1 MAADGPIGVELL
13 FFKKQMML
21 FTGDHQGADLPKV
34 EHSSPKTP
42 SVRSTASSL
51 SRRATYSWA
60 DVTDDNS
67 SDDQIWTPSSSRAT
81 SEFLPHVSSFT
92 SLVDE
97 EAKQPVSP
105 LTAGALLSYESN
117 DLANAAQLL
126 SRQERTQADDESSW
140 ADTACNSAASGTDAS
155 STTSKPGQWSVGA
168 ELHAS
173 GSCHPCIF
181 FPKAIGC
188 DNGKDCGFCHLDHE
202 SSARH
207 RRHLRRGRGRA
218 KDDCTEEKGNS
229 TPRTQRTD
237 PESITFLLPS
247 ALLRVDRGTP
257 PHTPQCGDK
266 MTFSESLQGTSRRGA
281 TSRKGGMRK
290 GAAQTQAESTECS
303 AESGFAFPG
312 FLASIFEGYGASS
325 ATPAPDVQNLGSHVH
340 RTSRRSKQRA
350 VKGPPDDSEP
360 CGDSESSLRGC

>member
-1 MAADGPIGVELL
+1 
-13 FFKKQMML
+13 MML
-21 FTGDHQGADLPKV
+21 FSGEHQGADLPKV

-42 SVRSTASSL
+42 SVHSTASSL
-51 SRRATYSWA
+51 SRRPTYSWA

-92 SLVDE
+92 RLDSPSESE
-97 EAKQPVSP
+97 EAKQPLSP
-105 LTAGALLSYESN
+105 LTAGALLSYESS

-126 SRQERTQADDESSW
+126 ACRSRTQADDESSW
-140 ADTACNSAASGTDAS
+140 ADTACTSAASGTDAS
-155 STTSKPGQWSVGA
+155 STTSRPGQWSVGA
-168 ELHAS
+168 ELHAK

-181 FPKAIGC
+181 YPKAIGC
-188 DNGKDCGFCHLDHE
+188 DNGKECEFCHLDHE

-207 RRHLRRGRGRA
+207 RRHLRRGRGRGRA
-218 KDDCTEEKGNS
+218 KGDGEE
-229 TPRTQRTD
+229 QRTD

-247 ALLRVDRGTP
+247 ALQRIERGTP
-257 PHTPQCGDK
+257 PSTPQSGDK
-266 MTFSESLQGTSRRGA
+266 MVFSESLQATSRRGA

-290 GAAQTQAESTECS
+290 GATQTSCEGTVRSIEGATQSESTESS
-303 AESGFAFPG
+303 ADSGFVFPG

-325 ATPAPDVQNLGSHVH
+325 VTAAPYVQNPGCNPAAKSTVH

-350 VKGPPDDSEP
+350 LKGPPDDSEP
-360 CGDSESSLRGC
+360 CGDSESSVRGY